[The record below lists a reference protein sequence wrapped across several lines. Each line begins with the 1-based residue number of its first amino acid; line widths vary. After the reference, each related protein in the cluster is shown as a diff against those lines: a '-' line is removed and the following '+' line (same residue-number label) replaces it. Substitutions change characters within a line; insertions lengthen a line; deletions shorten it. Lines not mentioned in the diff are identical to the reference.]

1 MFADVWTI
9 IGKELTRVFTDK
21 KLVFTT
27 FILPALSLVVIYMAM
42 GIMVQN
48 MVSDR
53 EAHVATTMVVNS
65 PASFNAYIE
74 KNPAENIIFKQAT
87 EADLAN
93 LKNQIYEGKLDTLVV
108 FSTDFDQAV
117 SQYDNKQVKRP
128 NVLTYYN
135 PTEDYSSA
143 AHGKLTDALKA
154 YERDLLIQ
162 RFGSE
167 DFLKAFTV
175 DLNNEESRLAPP
187 EKVSGDFLGGLVP
200 MLLSIFL
207 FSGGMGIGIDLITG
221 EKERGTMA
229 TMLVT
234 PIKRE
239 AIAFGKMLSLAII
252 SLVSTASSLFGMVIA
267 FPFLMKA
274 FNGGE
279 ETASSGAGIGP
290 MTLSIE
296 GIFQFVI
303 LAIMLTLIYVGII
316 CIISVYANSIKEA
329 GTTITPAYMVIMLM
343 GIASLFGNGIPKLW
357 VFATPVY
364 GTLISMKHALSA
376 ELTWTMF
383 GVNLI
388 SSVVVIVLITW
399 GIKKM
404 FNSEK
409 VMFGA

>member
-27 FILPALSLVVIYMAM
+27 FVLPALSLVVIYMAM

-53 EAHVATTMVVNS
+53 EAHVATAMVINQPQS
-65 PASFNAYIE
+65 LSTYLAAH
-74 KNPAENIIFKQAT
+74 PAENIVFKPAA
-87 EADLAN
+87 EAELDA
-93 LKNQIYEGKLDTLVV
+93 LKQQIYEGKLDALVV
-108 FSTDFDQAV
+108 FGTDFDQAIG
-117 SQYDNKQVKRP
+117 QYQNQQVQRP
-128 NVLTYYN
+128 NVLTFYN

-143 AHGKLTDALKA
+143 AHGKLSDVLKS

-175 DLNNEESRLAPP
+175 DLNNNDTRLAPP

-274 FNGGE
+274 FNAGE
-279 ETASSGAGIGP
+279 EPSSGGGIGP

-296 GIFQFVI
+296 GIGQFVI
-303 LAIMLTLIYVGII
+303 LAILLTLIYVGII

-343 GIASLFGNGIPKLW
+343 GIASLFGNGIPQLW

-364 GTLISMKHALSA
+364 GTLLGMKHALSA

-383 GVNLI
+383 GVNFL
-388 SSVVVIVLITW
+388 SSLVVIALIIW

>member
-1 MFADVWTI
+1 MFSDVYTI
-9 IGKELTRVFTDK
+9 IGKELTRVFTDR

-27 FILPALSLVVIYMAM
+27 FVLPALSLVVIYMAM

-53 EAHVATTMVVNS
+53 EAHVATVMVVNP
-65 PASFNAYIE
+65 PASFEQYIE
-74 KNPAENIIFKQAT
+74 ENPAENIQFQTVAQNDVET
-87 EADLAN
+87 
-93 LKNQIYEGKLDTLVV
+93 LKSQIYDGKLDSLLV
-108 FSTDFDQAV
+108 FQTDFDTV
-117 SQYDNKQVKRP
+117 VGQYDKQEVKRP
-128 NVLTYYN
+128 NLLTYFN

-143 AHGKLTDALKA
+143 AHGKLNDLLEA
-154 YERDLLIQ
+154 YEKALLIK

-175 DLNNEESRLAPP
+175 DLNNSESRLAPP

-229 TMLVT
+229 TLLVT

-252 SLVSTASSLFGMVIA
+252 SLISTASSLFGMVIA

-274 FNGGE
+274 FNGGQSPSS
-279 ETASSGAGIGP
+279 TAQTAGP
-290 MTLSIE
+290 MALSIE
-296 GIFQFVI
+296 GIAQFVV
-303 LAIMLTLIYVGII
+303 LAILLTLIYVGII
-316 CIISVYANSIKEA
+316 CIISVYANSVKEA

-343 GIASLFGNGIPKLW
+343 GIASLFGNGIPQLW

-383 GVNLI
+383 AVNLL
-388 SSVVVIVLITW
+388 SSLVVIGAIIW
-399 GIKKM
+399 GIRKM